1 MKMKKKNILIE
12 RFQKDAK
19 VIFLAEDLL
28 LLKLKENPDEMEL
41 EEIIHDLRVNFR
53 KLISLLYFY
62 KPLVKKKKSIALGK
76 NLKILLRNFGSLR
89 AQHVFLKS
97 AESFSRQLSESEILL
112 FNEMIDRE
120 IEKRK
125 EKEEMKENL
134 DPIEFRV
141 KYEEILKKFL
151 GYGDEIFK
159 GSAYNEKKNND
170 GFILNRYNELM
181 NLVAITEE
189 NLDYDSVKDVH
200 KLRVLAKNINYTLK
214 SNEDILGDIAMKKGD
229 YLKKIQDIAGK
240 VHDADVH
247 LKKVSTFEDIEEE
260 KEMRNRFMEYIGNER
275 KENIEKLKN
284 LIKK

>member
-1 MKMKKKNILIE
+1 MKQKNTLIE
-12 RFQKDAK
+12 GFQKDAK

-28 LLKLKENPDEMEL
+28 LLKLKENPDETEL

-62 KPLVKKKKSIALGK
+62 KPLIRKKESVELGK

-97 AESFSRQLSESEILL
+97 AQSFSSQLSESGISS
-112 FNEMIDRE
+112 FNEMIERE
-120 IEKRK
+120 IRK
-125 EKEEMKENL
+125 QKEIEEMKENL

-141 KYEEILKKFL
+141 KYEETLRKFL

-159 GSAYNEKKNND
+159 GSVYKEKNNND
-170 GFILNRYNELM
+170 EFILNRYHELM
-181 NLVAITEE
+181 NLVSSSEE
-189 NLDYDSVKDVH
+189 NLDFDSIKEVH

-214 SNEDILGDIAMKKGD
+214 SKEDLLGDIATKKGEH
-229 YLKKIQDIAGK
+229 LKKIQDIAGK

-247 LKKVSTFEDIEEE
+247 LKKISTFEDIEEE
-260 KEMRNRFMEYIGNER
+260 KEMRIRFMEFIRNER
-275 KENIEKLKN
+275 EENIEKLKK
-284 LIKK
+284 LIEK

>member
-12 RFQKDAK
+12 GFQKDAK

-28 LLKLKENPDEMEL
+28 LLKLKENPDEAEL

-62 KPLVKKKKSIALGK
+62 KPLIQKKESVELGK
-76 NLKILLRNFGSLR
+76 NLKTLLRNFGSLR

-97 AESFSRQLSESEILL
+97 AQSFSHQLSESENAS
-112 FNEMIDRE
+112 FNEMIERE
-120 IEKRK
+120 IEKQREIERK
-125 EKEEMKENL
+125 KENL

-141 KYEEILKKFL
+141 KYEEILKKLL

-159 GSAYNEKKNND
+159 GSAYDEKNNSD
-170 GFILNRYNELM
+170 TFILNRYNELM
-181 NLVAITEE
+181 NLVASREE
-189 NLDYDSVKDVH
+189 DLDYDSVKDVH

-214 SNEDILGDIAMKKGD
+214 SKEDFLGDIATKKGEH
-229 YLKKIQDIAGK
+229 LKKIQDIAGK
-240 VHDADVH
+240 VHDADIH
-247 LKKVSTFEDIEEE
+247 LKKISAFDDIEEE
-260 KEMRNRFMEYIGNER
+260 KEMRIRFMEYIRNER

>member
-1 MKMKKKNILIE
+1 MKMKKKNILID
-12 RFQKDAK
+12 RFRKDAK

-28 LLKLKENPDEMEL
+28 LLKLKENPDEKEL

-53 KLISLLYFY
+53 KLISLIYFY
-62 KPLVKKKKSIALGK
+62 EPLMKKKEIITLGK

-97 AESFSRQLSESEILL
+97 AQNFSRELSESETLL
-112 FNEMIDRE
+112 FDEMIQRE
-120 IEKRK
+120 VEKQR
-125 EKEEMKENL
+125 EKEQLKENL

-141 KYEEILKKFL
+141 KYEEILKKIL

-159 GSAYNEKKNND
+159 RSTSTEKNNSD
-170 GFILNRYNELM
+170 AFILNRYHDLM
-181 NLVAITEE
+181 NLVASKEE

-200 KLRVLAKNINYTLK
+200 KLRVLVKNINYTLK
-214 SNEDILGDIAMKKGD
+214 SNEDILGDIAMKKGE
-229 YLKKIQDIAGK
+229 YLKRIQDIAGK

-247 LKKVSTFEDIEEE
+247 LKTISAFDVIEEE
-260 KEMRNRFMEYIGNER
+260 KEMRIRFMEYIRNER